1 MIFGA
6 TAFCEVPFADQAK
19 RAITF
24 SVIGSGIELATG
36 TVNPQLKI
44 SVNGVRMDLAKG
56 SVSVITWDGIDPNV
70 NMIWTPIDPDE

>member
-24 SVIGSGIELATG
+24 SVTGSGIELATG
-36 TVNPQLKI
+36 TVSLSSRY
-44 SVNGVRMDLAKG
+44 SVTGVRMNLAKG